1 MKLEDDETEKGEQKM
16 KIMKAG
22 RLLFFTAGFIILMM
36 IVSVF
41 VSNAASDPITIKLDG
56 KTVSTD
62 ADPIIVQS
70 RALVPVSAIVGA
82 LGGTSSW
89 DQDSQTAT
97 FVKGSTTVKV
107 TIGSTKATVNGAAK
121 DLDVAP
127 QLVKVD
133 NKGGART
140 MVPIRFISEGFGYD
154 VDWDNHTRT
163 VIITSPSNADT
174 TTAASYTVSSTKVT
188 TGQKISGD
196 SSNTYTNVQITST
209 TSLKSYTSGTWLDSP
224 YRYFIDFKDSKLG
237 TDAATKKSVSTSGS
251 PVTSVRGGTQ
261 TGNIA
266 RIVID
271 MSSKVTP
278 VISYSTDGQTM
289 TLSFKESASSGSN
302 NGTVNDGSSNNDSN
316 NSSNNNSSS
325 NTSNGDNGTTTPTVP
340 TVTAPDSL
348 TDNNTIKHD
357 SLSTYDPYAD
367 GKITVVID
375 PGHGKTTGGKRSP
388 DSSLMEW
395 EFNRDVAYRLKD
407 LLEAQGYTVIMTVS
421 KDDQTDPSLASRAA
435 VANTAG
441 NVDLF
446 VSIHANANG
455 NGSSWDSA
463 HGWEI
468 WIHKTGGVSEKA
480 AKSIEAATKASI
492 TEFKDRGIK
501 KTGVGE
507 KGLYVSRNTEM
518 PSVLIEHGFYTN
530 QSECQLM
537 KTSAFRQRLAQAD
550 ATGIINF
557 FNSFK

>member
-1 MKLEDDETEKGEQKM
+1 MKM
-16 KIMKAG
+16 MKAG
-22 RLLFFTAGFIILMM
+22 RLVFFTAGFIILMM
-36 IVSVF
+36 MVSVF
-41 VSNAASDPITIKLDG
+41 VSDAASDPITITLDG

-62 ADPIIVQS
+62 ADPIMVQN
-70 RALVPVSAIVGA
+70 RTMVPVSAIVGA

-89 DQDSQTAT
+89 DQDSHTAT

-107 TIGSTKATVNGAAK
+107 TIGSKTAIVNGVSK
-121 DLDVAP
+121 GMDVAP

-140 MVPIRFISEGFGYD
+140 MVPLRFISEGFGYD
-154 VDWDNHTRT
+154 VAWDNPTRT
-163 VIITSPSNADT
+163 VIIKSPSNSSSGSGSIVT
-174 TTAASYTVSSTKVT
+174 EPSYTVSSTKVT
-188 TGQKISGD
+188 AGQKISGD

-209 TSLKSYTSGTWLDSP
+209 TSLKSYTSGTWLSNP

-237 TDAATKKSVSTSGS
+237 TDAASAKSVNASGS

-261 TGNIA
+261 SGNIV

-278 VISYSTDGQTM
+278 KVSYSSDGKTM
-289 TLSFKESASSGSN
+289 TLSFKESASTDNGGSSNSGSTDNNNSNSSSGSN
-302 NGTVNDGSSNNDSN
+302 SNTNNGSSG
-316 NSSNNNSSS
+316 SSA
-325 NTSNGDNGTTTPTVP
+325 NTNTGTNTTTP
-340 TVTAPDSL
+340 TVTAPDSV
-348 TDNNTIKHD
+348 TVNNTVKHD
-357 SLSTYDPYAD
+357 SLTTYAPYAD

-407 LLEAQGYTVIMTVS
+407 LLEAQGYTVIMTVA
-421 KDDQTDPSLASRAA
+421 KDDQTDPSLASRVA
-435 VANTAG
+435 VANNAE

-446 VSIHANANG
+446 VSIHSNAGG
-455 NGSSWDSA
+455 NGSRWTTA
-463 HGWEI
+463 HGWEV
-468 WIHKTGGVSEKA
+468 WIHKSGGVSEKA
-480 AKSIEAATKASI
+480 AKAIEAATKASI
-492 TEFKDRGIK
+492 TELTDRGIK
-501 KTGVGE
+501 KTGTGE
-507 KGLYVSRNTEM
+507 KGLYVNRNTEM
-518 PSVLIEHGFYTN
+518 PSLLIEHGFYDNKT
-530 QSECQLM
+530 ECQLL

>member
-1 MKLEDDETEKGEQKM
+1 MKMM
-16 KIMKAG
+16 KSG
-22 RLLFFTAGFIILMM
+22 RLLFLTAGFIILMM

-41 VSNAASDPITIKLDG
+41 ISEAASDPITITLDG

-62 ADPIIVQS
+62 ADPIIVQN
-70 RALVPVSAIVGA
+70 RTLVPISSIVSA

-89 DQDSQTAT
+89 DQDSHTAT

-107 TIGSTKATVNGAAK
+107 TIGSTTATVNGTK
-121 DLDVAP
+121 KTMDVAP

-140 MVPIRFISEGFGYD
+140 MVPLRFISEGFGYD
-154 VDWDNHTRT
+154 VDWDNPTRT
-163 VIITSPSNADT
+163 VIIKSPSSGNT
-174 TTAASYTVSSTKVT
+174 STEASYTISTTKVSS
-188 TGQKISGD
+188 GQKISSD
-196 SSNTYTNVQITST
+196 SSNTYTNVTITST
-209 TSLKSYTSGTWLDSP
+209 TSLKSYTSGTWLSNP
-224 YRYFIDFKDSKLG
+224 YRYYIDFKDSKLG
-237 TDAATKKSVSTSGS
+237 TDAATTKSLSTSAS

-261 TGNIA
+261 SGNIA

-271 MSSKVTP
+271 MSSKVDPKIT
-278 VISYSTDGQTM
+278 YSSDGKTM
-289 TLSFKESASSGSN
+289 TLSFKESTSSNSDSGN
-302 NGTVNDGSSNNDSN
+302 NGAVDDNNNSNTNN
-316 NSSNNNSSS
+316 NSSNTGGND
-325 NTSNGDNGTTTPTVP
+325 NTS

-348 TDNNTIKHD
+348 TVNNTVKHD
-357 SLSTYDPYAD
+357 SLTNYNPYSD
-367 GKITVVID
+367 GRITVVID

-421 KDDQTDPSLASRAA
+421 KDDQTDPSLADRVA
-435 VANTAG
+435 VANNAK

-455 NGSSWDSA
+455 SGSSWDSA

-468 WIHKTGGVSEKA
+468 WIHKSGGASEKA
-480 AKSIEAATKASI
+480 AQYIEAATKSAI
-492 TEFKDRGIK
+492 TEFSDRGIK
-501 KTGVGE
+501 KTGTGE

-537 KTSAFRQRLAQAD
+537 KTSEFRQRLAQAD

>member
-1 MKLEDDETEKGEQKM
+1 M

-41 VSNAASDPITIKLDG
+41 VSSAASDPITIKLDG
-56 KTVSTD
+56 NKVSTD
-62 ADPIIVQS
+62 ADPIIVQN
-70 RALVPVSAIVGA
+70 RTMVPVSAIVGA

-89 DQDSQTAT
+89 DQDSHTAT

-107 TIGSTKATVNGAAK
+107 TIGSTKATVNGVTK
-121 DLDVAP
+121 NLDVAP

-140 MVPIRFISEGFGYD
+140 MVPLRFISEGFGYD
-154 VDWDNHTRT
+154 VDWDNPTRT
-163 VIITSPSNADT
+163 VLITSPSNANT
-174 TTAASYTVSSTKVT
+174 TPAASYTVSSTKVT

-237 TDAATKKSVSTSGS
+237 TDAATTKSVSASGS

-261 TGNIA
+261 TGNIV

-278 VISYSTDGQTM
+278 VISYSTDGKTM
-289 TLSFKESASSGSN
+289 TLSFKESASSDNGN
-302 NGTVNDGSSNNDSN
+302 NSTDNGSSNNDSN
-316 NSSNNNSSS
+316 NNSNSNGSDNGNNN
-325 NTSNGDNGTTTPTVP
+325 NTGGNTTPTVP

-348 TDNNTIKHD
+348 TDNNTVKHD
-357 SLSTYDPYAD
+357 SLSTYNPYAD

-435 VANTAG
+435 VANNVG

-455 NGSSWDSA
+455 NGSSWNSA

-468 WIHKTGGVSEKA
+468 WIHKSGGVSEKA

-492 TEFKDRGIK
+492 TEFTDRGIK

>member
-1 MKLEDDETEKGEQKM
+1 MKM
-16 KIMKAG
+16 MKAG
-22 RLLFFTAGFIILMM
+22 RLVFFTAGFIILMM
-36 IVSVF
+36 MVSVF
-41 VSNAASDPITIKLDG
+41 VSDAASDPITITLDG

-62 ADPIIVQS
+62 ADPIIVQN
-70 RALVPVSAIVGA
+70 RTMVPVSAIVGA

-89 DQDSQTAT
+89 DQDSHTAT

-107 TIGSTKATVNGAAK
+107 TIGSKTATVNGVSK
-121 DLDVAP
+121 GMDVAP

-140 MVPIRFISEGFGYD
+140 MVPLRFISEGFGYD
-154 VDWDNHTRT
+154 VDWDNPTRT
-163 VIITSPSNADT
+163 VIIKSPSNSSSGSGST
-174 TTAASYTVSSTKVT
+174 VTEPSYTVSSTKVT
-188 TGQKISGD
+188 AGQKISGD

-209 TSLKSYTSGTWLDSP
+209 TSLKSYTSGTWLSNP

-237 TDAATKKSVSTSGS
+237 TDAASAKSVSASGS

-261 TGNIA
+261 SGNIV

-278 VISYSTDGQTM
+278 KVSYSSDGKTM
-289 TLSFKESASSGSN
+289 TLSFKESASTDNGGSSNSGSTDNNNSNSSSGSN
-302 NGTVNDGSSNNDSN
+302 SNTNNGSSG
-316 NSSNNNSSS
+316 SSA
-325 NTSNGDNGTTTPTVP
+325 NTNTGTNTTTP
-340 TVTAPDSL
+340 TVTAPDSV
-348 TDNNTIKHD
+348 TVNNTVKHD
-357 SLSTYDPYAD
+357 SLTTYAPYAD

-407 LLEAQGYTVIMTVS
+407 LLEAQGYTVIMTVA
-421 KDDQTDPSLASRAA
+421 KDDQTDPSLASRVA
-435 VANTAG
+435 VANNAE

-446 VSIHANANG
+446 VSIHSNAGG
-455 NGSSWDSA
+455 NGSRWTTA
-463 HGWEI
+463 HGWEV
-468 WIHKTGGVSEKA
+468 WIHKSGGVSEKA
-480 AKSIEAATKASI
+480 AQAIEAATKASI
-492 TEFKDRGIK
+492 TELTDRGIK
-501 KTGVGE
+501 KTGTGE
-507 KGLYVSRNTEM
+507 KGLYVNRNTEM
-518 PSVLIEHGFYTN
+518 PSLLIEHGFYDNKT
-530 QSECQLM
+530 ECQLL

>member
-1 MKLEDDETEKGEQKM
+1 MKMM
-16 KIMKAG
+16 KSG
-22 RLLFFTAGFIILMM
+22 RLLFLTAGFIILMM

-41 VSNAASDPITIKLDG
+41 ISEAASDPITITLDG

-62 ADPIIVQS
+62 ADPIIVQN
-70 RALVPVSAIVGA
+70 RTLVPVSSIVSA

-89 DQDSQTAT
+89 DQDSHTAT
-97 FVKGSTTVKV
+97 FVKESTTVKV
-107 TIGSTKATVNGAAK
+107 TIGSTTATVNGTK
-121 DLDVAP
+121 KTMDVAP

-140 MVPIRFISEGFGYD
+140 MVPLRFISEGFGYD
-154 VDWDNHTRT
+154 VDWDNPTRT
-163 VIITSPSNADT
+163 VIIKSPSSGNT
-174 TTAASYTVSSTKVT
+174 STEASYTISATKVYS
-188 TGQKISGD
+188 GQKISSD
-196 SSNTYTNVQITST
+196 SSNTYTNITITST
-209 TSLKSYTSGTWLDSP
+209 TFLKSYTSGTWLSNP
-224 YRYFIDFKDSKLG
+224 YRYYIDFKDSKLG
-237 TDAATKKSVSTSGS
+237 TDAATTKSLSTSAS

-261 TGNIA
+261 SGNIA

-271 MSSKVTP
+271 MSSKVDPKIT
-278 VISYSTDGQTM
+278 YSSDGKTM
-289 TLSFKESASSGSN
+289 TLSFKESTSSNSDSGN
-302 NGTVNDGSSNNDSN
+302 NGAVDDNNNSNTNN
-316 NSSNNNSSS
+316 NSSNTGNND
-325 NTSNGDNGTTTPTVP
+325 NTS

-348 TDNNTIKHD
+348 TVNNTVKHD
-357 SLSTYDPYAD
+357 SLTNYNPYSD
-367 GKITVVID
+367 GRITVVID

-421 KDDQTDPSLASRAA
+421 KDDQTDPSLADRVA
-435 VANTAG
+435 VANNAK

-455 NGSSWDSA
+455 SGSSWDSA

-468 WIHKTGGVSEKA
+468 WIHKSGGASEKA
-480 AKSIEAATKASI
+480 AQYIEAATKSAI
-492 TEFKDRGIK
+492 TEFSDRGIK
-501 KTGVGE
+501 KTGTGE

-537 KTSAFRQRLAQAD
+537 KTSEFRQRLAQAD

>member
-1 MKLEDDETEKGEQKM
+1 M
-16 KIMKAG
+16 MKAG

-36 IVSVF
+36 MVSVF
-41 VSNAASDPITIKLDG
+41 VSNAASEPIKITLDG

-62 ADPIIVQS
+62 ADPIMVQN
-70 RALVPVSAIVGA
+70 RTMVPVSSIVGA

-89 DQDSQTAT
+89 DQDSHTAT

-107 TIGSTKATVNGAAK
+107 TIGSKTATVNGVK
-121 DLDVAP
+121 KTMDVAP

-140 MVPIRFISEGFGYD
+140 MVPLRFISEGFGYD
-154 VDWDNHTRT
+154 VDWDNPTRT
-163 VIITSPSNADT
+163 VIIKSPSSSSGSNSST
-174 TTAASYTVSSTKVT
+174 VVTEPSYTVTSTKIT

-209 TSLKSYTSGTWLDSP
+209 TSLKSCSGGTWLSSP
-224 YRYFIDFKDSKLG
+224 YRYYIDFKDSKLG
-237 TDAATKKSVSTSGS
+237 SDAASTKSSGASNS

-261 TGNIA
+261 AGNIV
-266 RIVID
+266 RIVVD
-271 MSSKVTP
+271 MSSKVDP
-278 VISYSTDGQTM
+278 KVSYSSDGKTM
-289 TLSFKESASSGSN
+289 TLSFKESAVSDSGSN
-302 NGTVNDGSSNNDSN
+302 SSANNGSSNTDTSNGSSNNGSN
-316 NSSNNNSSS
+316 NSSNNNSSTGGS
-325 NTSNGDNGTTTPTVP
+325 TTTTP
-340 TVTAPDSL
+340 TVTAPDSI
-348 TDNNTIKHD
+348 TVNNTVKHD
-357 SLSTYDPYAD
+357 SLTTYAPYAD

-407 LLEAQGYTVIMTVS
+407 LLEAQGYTVIMTVA
-421 KDDQTDPSLASRAA
+421 KDDMTDPSLASRVA
-435 VANTAG
+435 VANNAK

-455 NGSSWDSA
+455 SGSSWNSA

-468 WIHKTGGVSEKA
+468 WIHKSGGASEKA
-480 AKSIEAATKASI
+480 AKAIEDATKAAI
-492 TEFKDRGIK
+492 HEFTDRGIK
-501 KTGVGE
+501 KTGTGE

-530 QSECQLM
+530 QAECQLM
-537 KTSAFRQRLAQAD
+537 KTSEFRQRLAQAD

>member
-1 MKLEDDETEKGEQKM
+1 MKMM
-16 KIMKAG
+16 KSG
-22 RLLFFTAGFIILMM
+22 RLLFLTAGFIILMM

-41 VSNAASDPITIKLDG
+41 ISEAASDPITITLDG

-62 ADPIIVQS
+62 ADPIIVQN
-70 RALVPVSAIVGA
+70 RTLVPVSSIVSA

-89 DQDSQTAT
+89 DQDSHTAT
-97 FVKGSTTVKV
+97 FVKESTTVKV
-107 TIGSTKATVNGAAK
+107 TIGSTTATVNGTK
-121 DLDVAP
+121 KTMDVAP

-140 MVPIRFISEGFGYD
+140 MVPLRFISEGFGYD
-154 VDWDNHTRT
+154 VDWDNPTRT
-163 VIITSPSNADT
+163 VIIKSPSSGNT
-174 TTAASYTVSSTKVT
+174 STEASYTISATKVYS
-188 TGQKISGD
+188 GQKISSD
-196 SSNTYTNVQITST
+196 SSNTYTNVTITST
-209 TSLKSYTSGTWLDSP
+209 TSLKSYTSGTWLSNP
-224 YRYFIDFKDSKLG
+224 YRYYIDFKDSKLG
-237 TDAATKKSVSTSGS
+237 TDAATTKSLSTSAS

-261 TGNIA
+261 SGNIA

-271 MSSKVTP
+271 MSSKVDPKIT
-278 VISYSTDGQTM
+278 YSSDGKTM
-289 TLSFKESASSGSN
+289 TLSFKESTSSNSDSGN
-302 NGTVNDGSSNNDSN
+302 NGAVDDNNNSNTNN
-316 NSSNNNSSS
+316 NSSNTGNND
-325 NTSNGDNGTTTPTVP
+325 NTS

-348 TDNNTIKHD
+348 TVNNTVKHD
-357 SLSTYDPYAD
+357 SLTNYNPYSD
-367 GKITVVID
+367 GRITVVID

-421 KDDQTDPSLASRAA
+421 KDDQTDPSLADRVA
-435 VANTAG
+435 VANNAK

-455 NGSSWDSA
+455 SGSSWDSA

-468 WIHKTGGVSEKA
+468 WIHKSGGASEKA
-480 AKSIEAATKASI
+480 AQYIEAATKSAI
-492 TEFKDRGIK
+492 TEFSDRGIK
-501 KTGVGE
+501 KTGTGE

-537 KTSAFRQRLAQAD
+537 KTSEFRQRLAQAD

>member
-1 MKLEDDETEKGEQKM
+1 MKM
-16 KIMKAG
+16 MKAG
-22 RLLFFTAGFIILMM
+22 RLVFFTAGFIILMM
-36 IVSVF
+36 MVSVF
-41 VSNAASDPITIKLDG
+41 VSDAASDSITITLDG

-62 ADPIIVQS
+62 ADPIIVQD
-70 RALVPVSAIVGA
+70 RTMVPVSAIVGA

-89 DQDSQTAT
+89 DQDSHTAT
-97 FVKGSTTVKV
+97 FVKGGTTVKV
-107 TIGSTKATVNGAAK
+107 TIGSTIMNVNGVK
-121 DLDVAP
+121 ETIDVAP
-127 QLVKVD
+127 LLIKVD

-140 MVPIRFISEGFGYD
+140 MVPVRFISQAFGYN
-154 VDWDNHTRT
+154 VVWDDPTRT
-163 VIITSPSNADT
+163 VIIKSPSNSSSGSGSIVT
-174 TTAASYTVSSTKVT
+174 EPSYTVSSTKVT
-188 TGQKISGD
+188 AGQKISGD

-209 TSLKSYTSGTWLDSP
+209 TSLKSYTSGTWLSNP
-224 YRYFIDFKDSKLG
+224 YRYYIDFKDSKLG
-237 TDAATKKSVSTSGS
+237 TDAASAKSVSASGS

-261 TGNIA
+261 SGNIV

-271 MSSKVTP
+271 MSSKVKP
-278 VISYSTDGQTM
+278 KVSYSSDGKTM
-289 TLSFKESASSGSN
+289 TLSFKENASTDNGGSSNSGSTDNNNSNSSSGSN
-302 NGTVNDGSSNNDSN
+302 
-316 NSSNNNSSS
+316 S
-325 NTSNGDNGTTTPTVP
+325 NTNNGSTGTNTTNP
-340 TVTAPDSL
+340 TVTAPNSV
-348 TDNNTIKHD
+348 TVNNTVKHD
-357 SLSTYDPYAD
+357 SLTTYAPYAD

-407 LLEAQGYTVIMTVS
+407 LLEAQGYTVIMTVA
-421 KDDQTDPSLASRAA
+421 KDDKTDPSLASRVA
-435 VANTAG
+435 VANNAE

-455 NGSSWDSA
+455 NGKTWNRA

-468 WIHKTGGVSEKA
+468 WIHKSGGVSEKA
-480 AKSIEAATKASI
+480 AKAIEAATKASI
-492 TEFKDRGIK
+492 TEFTDRGIK

>member
-1 MKLEDDETEKGEQKM
+1 MKM
-16 KIMKAG
+16 MKAG
-22 RLLFFTAGFIILMM
+22 RLVFFTAGFIILMM
-36 IVSVF
+36 MVSVF
-41 VSNAASDPITIKLDG
+41 VSDAASDPITITLDG

-62 ADPIIVQS
+62 ADPIMVQN
-70 RALVPVSAIVGA
+70 RTMVPVSAIVGA

-89 DQDSQTAT
+89 DQDSHTAT

-107 TIGSTKATVNGAAK
+107 TIGSQTATVNGVSK
-121 DLDVAP
+121 VMDVAP

-140 MVPIRFISEGFGYD
+140 MVPLRFISEGFGYD
-154 VDWDNHTRT
+154 VDWDNPTRT
-163 VIITSPSNADT
+163 VIIKSPSNSSSGSGGIVT
-174 TTAASYTVSSTKVT
+174 EPSYTVSSTKVT
-188 TGQKISGD
+188 AGQKISGD

-209 TSLKSYTSGTWLDSP
+209 TSLKSYTSGTWLSDP
-224 YRYFIDFKDSKLG
+224 YRYYIDFKDSKLG
-237 TDAATKKSVSTSGS
+237 TDAASTKSVSASGS

-261 TGNIA
+261 SGNIV
-266 RIVID
+266 RIVVD
-271 MSSKVTP
+271 MSSKVNP
-278 VISYSTDGQTM
+278 EVSYSSDGKTM
-289 TLSFKESASSGSN
+289 TLSFKESASTDNNNSNTNSGTSGSN
-302 NGTVNDGSSNNDSN
+302 TNTGN
-316 NSSNNNSSS
+316 
-325 NTSNGDNGTTTPTVP
+325 NTSTGTNTTTP
-340 TVTAPDSL
+340 TVTAPDSI
-348 TDNNTIKHD
+348 TVNNTVKHD
-357 SLSTYDPYAD
+357 SLTTYAPYAD
-367 GKITVVID
+367 GRITVVID

-407 LLEAQGYTVIMTVS
+407 LLEAQGYTVIMTVA
-421 KDDQTDPSLASRAA
+421 KDDQTDPSLASRVA
-435 VANTAG
+435 VANNAQ

-455 NGSSWDSA
+455 DGKTWDSA

-468 WIHKTGGVSEKA
+468 WIHKSGGVSEKA
-480 AKSIEAATKASI
+480 AKAVEAATKASI
-492 TEFKDRGIK
+492 TEFSDRGIK
-501 KTGVGE
+501 KTGTNE

-530 QSECQLM
+530 QSECQLL

>member
-1 MKLEDDETEKGEQKM
+1 MKM
-16 KIMKAG
+16 MKAG
-22 RLLFFTAGFIILMM
+22 RLVLFTAGFIILMM
-36 IVSVF
+36 MVSVF
-41 VSNAASDPITIKLDG
+41 VSDAASDPITITLDG

-62 ADPIIVQS
+62 ADPIMVQN
-70 RALVPVSAIVGA
+70 RTMVPVSAIVGA

-89 DQDSQTAT
+89 DQDSHTAT

-107 TIGSTKATVNGAAK
+107 TIGSKTATVNGASK
-121 DLDVAP
+121 TMDVAP

-140 MVPIRFISEGFGYD
+140 MVPLRFISEGFGYD
-154 VDWDNHTRT
+154 VDWDNPTRT
-163 VIITSPSNADT
+163 VIIKSPSNSSSGSG
-174 TTAASYTVSSTKVT
+174 TAVTEPSYTVTATKVAA
-188 TGQKISGD
+188 GQKISGD

-209 TSLKSYTSGTWLDSP
+209 TSLKSYTGGTWLSNP

-237 TDAATKKSVSTSGS
+237 TDAAATKSVSASGS

-261 TGNIA
+261 SGNIV

-278 VISYSTDGQTM
+278 KISYSSDGKTM
-289 TLSFKESASSGSN
+289 TLSFKESASTGNGGSSSSGSTN
-302 NGTVNDGSSNNDSN
+302 NN
-316 NSSNNNSSS
+316 NSNSSSGSSS
-325 NTSNGDNGTTTPTVP
+325 NTNNGSSGSSTGTGSNTGTGGSTTTP
-340 TVTAPDSL
+340 TVTAPDSV
-348 TDNNTIKHD
+348 TVNNTVKHD
-357 SLSTYDPYAD
+357 SLTTYAPYAD

-407 LLEAQGYTVIMTVS
+407 LLEAQGYTVIMTVA
-421 KDDQTDPSLASRAA
+421 KDDQTDPSLASRVA
-435 VANTAG
+435 VANNAK

-446 VSIHANANG
+446 VSIHSNAGG
-455 NGSSWDSA
+455 NGSSWTTA
-463 HGWEI
+463 QGWEV
-468 WIHKTGGVSEKA
+468 WIHKSGGVSEKA
-480 AKSIEAATKASI
+480 AKAVEAATKASI
-492 TEFKDRGIK
+492 TELKDRGIK
-501 KTGVGE
+501 KTGTNE
-507 KGLYVSRNTEM
+507 KGLYVNRNTEM
-518 PSVLIEHGFYTN
+518 PSLLIEHGFYDNKT
-530 QSECQLM
+530 ECQLL

>member
-1 MKLEDDETEKGEQKM
+1 MKM
-16 KIMKAG
+16 MKAG
-22 RLLFFTAGFIILMM
+22 RLVFFTAGFIILMM
-36 IVSVF
+36 MVSVF
-41 VSNAASDPITIKLDG
+41 VSDAASNPITITLDG

-62 ADPIIVQS
+62 ADPIMVQN
-70 RALVPVSAIVGA
+70 RTMVPVSAIVGA

-89 DQDSQTAT
+89 DQDSHTAT

-107 TIGSTKATVNGAAK
+107 TIGSKTAIVNGVSK
-121 DLDVAP
+121 GMDVAP

-140 MVPIRFISEGFGYD
+140 MVPLRFISEGFGYD
-154 VDWDNHTRT
+154 VAWDNPTRT
-163 VIITSPSNADT
+163 VIIKSPSNSSSGSGSIVT
-174 TTAASYTVSSTKVT
+174 EPSYTVSSTKVT
-188 TGQKISGD
+188 AGQKISGD

-209 TSLKSYTSGTWLDSP
+209 TSLKSYTSGTWLSNP

-237 TDAATKKSVSTSGS
+237 TDAASAKSVSASGS

-261 TGNIA
+261 SGNIV

-278 VISYSTDGQTM
+278 KVSYSSDGKTM
-289 TLSFKESASSGSN
+289 TLSFKESASTDNGGSSNSGSTDNNNSNSSSGSN
-302 NGTVNDGSSNNDSN
+302 SNTNNGSSG
-316 NSSNNNSSS
+316 SSA
-325 NTSNGDNGTTTPTVP
+325 NTNTGTNTTTP
-340 TVTAPDSL
+340 TVTAPDSV
-348 TDNNTIKHD
+348 TVNNTVKHD
-357 SLSTYDPYAD
+357 SLTTYAPYAD

-407 LLEAQGYTVIMTVS
+407 LLEAQGYTVIMTVA
-421 KDDQTDPSLASRAA
+421 KDDQTDPSLASRVA
-435 VANTAG
+435 VANNAE

-446 VSIHANANG
+446 VSIHSNAGG
-455 NGSSWDSA
+455 NGSRWTTA
-463 HGWEI
+463 HGWEV
-468 WIHKTGGVSEKA
+468 WIHKSGGVSEKA
-480 AKSIEAATKASI
+480 AKAIEAATKASI
-492 TEFKDRGIK
+492 TELTDRGIK
-501 KTGVGE
+501 KTGTGE
-507 KGLYVSRNTEM
+507 KGLYVNRNTEM
-518 PSVLIEHGFYTN
+518 PSLLIEHGFYDNKT
-530 QSECQLM
+530 ECQLL

>member
-1 MKLEDDETEKGEQKM
+1 MKMIKS
-16 KIMKAG
+16 G

-41 VSNAASDPITIKLDG
+41 VSDAASDPIKITLDG

-62 ADPIIVQS
+62 ADPIIVQN
-70 RALVPVSAIVGA
+70 RTLVPVSSIVGA

-89 DQDSQTAT
+89 DQDSHTAT

-107 TIGSTKATVNGAAK
+107 TIGSKTVTVNGTK
-121 DLDVAP
+121 KTMDVAP

-140 MVPIRFISEGFGYD
+140 MVPLRFISEGFGYD
-154 VDWDNHTRT
+154 VDWDNPTRT
-163 VIITSPSNADT
+163 VIIKSPSSGST
-174 TTAASYTVSSTKVT
+174 STEASYTISTTKVSE
-188 TGQKISGD
+188 GQKISGD
-196 SSNTYTNVQITST
+196 SSNTYTNVTITST
-209 TSLKSYTSGTWLDSP
+209 TSLKSYSSGTWLSSP
-224 YRYFIDFKDSKLG
+224 YRYYIDFKDSKLG
-237 TDAATKKSVSTSGS
+237 TDAAAAKSVTASGS

-261 TGNIA
+261 SGNIV

-271 MSSKVTP
+271 MSSKVEP
-278 VISYSTDGQTM
+278 KISYSSNGKTM
-289 TLSFKESASSGSN
+289 TLSFKESASSGSESTSTDN
-302 NGTVNDGSSNNDSN
+302 GSSNSDAGNSN
-316 NSSNNNSSS
+316 NSSDNTSSS
-325 NTSNGDNGTTTPTVP
+325 TGDNTNTTAAVKE
-340 TVTAPDSL
+340 PDSI
-348 TDNNTIKHD
+348 TVNNTVKHD
-357 SLSTYDPYAD
+357 SLTNYNPYSD
-367 GKITVVID
+367 GRITVVID

-421 KDDQTDPSLASRAA
+421 KDDQTDPSLADRVA
-435 VANTAG
+435 VANNAK

-455 NGSSWDSA
+455 SGSSWDSA

-468 WIHKTGGVSEKA
+468 WIHKSGGVSEKA
-480 AKSIEAATKASI
+480 AKSIEAATKSAI
-492 TEFKDRGIK
+492 TEFTDRGIK
-501 KTGVGE
+501 KTGTGE

-537 KTSAFRQRLAQAD
+537 KTSEFRQRLAQAD

>member
-1 MKLEDDETEKGEQKM
+1 MKM
-16 KIMKAG
+16 MKAG
-22 RLLFFTAGFIILMM
+22 RLVFFTAGFIILMM
-36 IVSVF
+36 MVSVF
-41 VSNAASDPITIKLDG
+41 VSDAASDPITITLDG

-62 ADPIIVQS
+62 ADPIMVQN
-70 RALVPVSAIVGA
+70 RTMVPVSAIVGA

-89 DQDSQTAT
+89 DQDSHTAT

-107 TIGSTKATVNGAAK
+107 TIGSKTATVNGVSK
-121 DLDVAP
+121 GMDVAP

-140 MVPIRFISEGFGYD
+140 MVPLRFISEGFGYD
-154 VDWDNHTRT
+154 VAWDNPTRT
-163 VIITSPSNADT
+163 VIIKSPSNSSSGSGSIVT
-174 TTAASYTVSSTKVT
+174 EPSYTVSSTKVT
-188 TGQKISGD
+188 AGQKISGD

-209 TSLKSYTSGTWLDSP
+209 TSLKSYTSGTWLSNP

-237 TDAATKKSVSTSGS
+237 TDAASAKSVSASGS

-261 TGNIA
+261 SGNIV

-278 VISYSTDGQTM
+278 KVSYSSDGKTM
-289 TLSFKESASSGSN
+289 TLSFKESASTDNGGSSNSGSTDNNNSNSSSGSN
-302 NGTVNDGSSNNDSN
+302 SNTNNGSSG
-316 NSSNNNSSS
+316 SSA
-325 NTSNGDNGTTTPTVP
+325 NTNTGTNTTTP
-340 TVTAPDSL
+340 TVTAPDSV
-348 TDNNTIKHD
+348 TVNNTVKHD
-357 SLSTYDPYAD
+357 SLTTYAPYAD

-407 LLEAQGYTVIMTVS
+407 LLEAQGYTVIMTVA
-421 KDDQTDPSLASRAA
+421 KDDQTDPSLASRVA
-435 VANTAG
+435 VANNAE

-455 NGSSWDSA
+455 NGKTWNRA

-468 WIHKTGGVSEKA
+468 WIHKSGGVSEKA
-480 AKSIEAATKASI
+480 AKAIEAATKASI
-492 TEFKDRGIK
+492 TEFTDRGIK

>member
-1 MKLEDDETEKGEQKM
+1 MKMM
-16 KIMKAG
+16 KSG
-22 RLLFFTAGFIILMM
+22 RLLFLTAGFIILMM

-41 VSNAASDPITIKLDG
+41 ISEAASDPITITLDG

-62 ADPIIVQS
+62 ADPIIVQN
-70 RALVPVSAIVGA
+70 RTLVPVSSIVSA

-89 DQDSQTAT
+89 DQDSHTAT

-107 TIGSTKATVNGAAK
+107 TIGSTTATVNGTK
-121 DLDVAP
+121 KTMDVAP

-140 MVPIRFISEGFGYD
+140 MVPLRFISEGFGYD
-154 VDWDNHTRT
+154 VDWDNPTRT
-163 VIITSPSNADT
+163 VIIKSPSSGNT
-174 TTAASYTVSSTKVT
+174 STEASYTISTTKVSS
-188 TGQKISGD
+188 GQKISSD
-196 SSNTYTNVQITST
+196 SSNTYTNVTITST
-209 TSLKSYTSGTWLDSP
+209 TSLKSYTSGTWLSNP
-224 YRYFIDFKDSKLG
+224 YRYYIDFKDSKLG
-237 TDAATKKSVSTSGS
+237 TDAATTKSLSTSAS

-261 TGNIA
+261 SGNIA

-271 MSSKVTP
+271 MSSKVDPKIT
-278 VISYSTDGQTM
+278 YSSDGKTM
-289 TLSFKESASSGSN
+289 TLSFKESTSSNSDSGN
-302 NGTVNDGSSNNDSN
+302 NGAVDDNNNSNTNN
-316 NSSNNNSSS
+316 NSSNTGGND
-325 NTSNGDNGTTTPTVP
+325 NTS

-348 TDNNTIKHD
+348 TVNNTVKHD
-357 SLSTYDPYAD
+357 SLTNYNPYSD
-367 GKITVVID
+367 GRITVVID

-421 KDDQTDPSLASRAA
+421 KDDQTDPSLADRVA
-435 VANTAG
+435 VANNAK

-455 NGSSWDSA
+455 SGSSWDSA

-468 WIHKTGGVSEKA
+468 WIHKSGGASEKA
-480 AKSIEAATKASI
+480 AQYIEAATKSAI
-492 TEFKDRGIK
+492 TEFSDRGIK
-501 KTGVGE
+501 KTGTGE

-537 KTSAFRQRLAQAD
+537 KTSEFRQRLAQAD

>member
-1 MKLEDDETEKGEQKM
+1 MKM
-16 KIMKAG
+16 MKAG
-22 RLLFFTAGFIILMM
+22 RLVFFTVGFIILMM
-36 IVSVF
+36 MVSVF
-41 VSNAASDPITIKLDG
+41 VSDAASDPITITLDG

-62 ADPIIVQS
+62 ADPIMVQN
-70 RALVPVSAIVGA
+70 RTMVPVSAIVGA

-89 DQDSQTAT
+89 DQDSHTAT

-107 TIGSTKATVNGAAK
+107 TIGSKTAIVNGVSK
-121 DLDVAP
+121 GMDVAP

-140 MVPIRFISEGFGYD
+140 MVPLRFISEGFGYD
-154 VDWDNHTRT
+154 VAWDNPTRT
-163 VIITSPSNADT
+163 VIIKSPSNSSSGSGSIVT
-174 TTAASYTVSSTKVT
+174 EPSYTVSSTKVT
-188 TGQKISGD
+188 AGQKISGD

-209 TSLKSYTSGTWLDSP
+209 TSLKSYTSGTWLSNP

-237 TDAATKKSVSTSGS
+237 TDAASAKSVSASGS

-261 TGNIA
+261 SGNIV

-278 VISYSTDGQTM
+278 KVSYSSDGKTM
-289 TLSFKESASSGSN
+289 TLSFKESASTDNGGSSNSGSTDNNNSNSSSGSN
-302 NGTVNDGSSNNDSN
+302 SNTNNGSSG
-316 NSSNNNSSS
+316 SSA
-325 NTSNGDNGTTTPTVP
+325 NTNTGTNTTTP
-340 TVTAPDSL
+340 TVTAPDSV
-348 TDNNTIKHD
+348 TVNNTVKHD
-357 SLSTYDPYAD
+357 SLTTYAPYAD

-407 LLEAQGYTVIMTVS
+407 LLEAQGYTVIMTVA
-421 KDDQTDPSLASRAA
+421 KDDQTDPSLASRVA
-435 VANTAG
+435 VANNAE

-446 VSIHANANG
+446 VSIHSNAGG
-455 NGSSWDSA
+455 NGSRWTTA
-463 HGWEI
+463 HGWEV
-468 WIHKTGGVSEKA
+468 WIHKSGGVSEKA
-480 AKSIEAATKASI
+480 AKAIEAATKASI
-492 TEFKDRGIK
+492 TELTDRGIK
-501 KTGVGE
+501 KTGTGE
-507 KGLYVSRNTEM
+507 KGLYVNRNTEM
-518 PSVLIEHGFYTN
+518 PSLLIEHGFYDNKT
-530 QSECQLM
+530 ECQLL

>member
-1 MKLEDDETEKGEQKM
+1 MKMM
-16 KIMKAG
+16 KSG
-22 RLLFFTAGFIILMM
+22 RLLFLTAGFIILMM

-41 VSNAASDPITIKLDG
+41 ISEAASDPITITLDG

-62 ADPIIVQS
+62 ADPIIVQN
-70 RALVPVSAIVGA
+70 RTLVPVSSIVSA

-89 DQDSQTAT
+89 DQDSHTAT

-107 TIGSTKATVNGAAK
+107 TIGSTTATVNGTK
-121 DLDVAP
+121 KTMDVAP

-140 MVPIRFISEGFGYD
+140 MVPLRFISEGFGYD
-154 VDWDNHTRT
+154 VDWDNPTRT
-163 VIITSPSNADT
+163 VIIKSTSSGNT
-174 TTAASYTVSSTKVT
+174 STEASYTISATKVYS
-188 TGQKISGD
+188 GQKISSD
-196 SSNTYTNVQITST
+196 SSNTYTNVTITST
-209 TSLKSYTSGTWLDSP
+209 TSLKSYTSGTWLSNP
-224 YRYFIDFKDSKLG
+224 YRYYIDFKDSKLG
-237 TDAATKKSVSTSGS
+237 TDAATTKSLSTSAS

-261 TGNIA
+261 SGNIA

-271 MSSKVTP
+271 MSSKVDPKIT
-278 VISYSTDGQTM
+278 YSSDGKTM
-289 TLSFKESASSGSN
+289 TLSFKESTSSNSDSGN
-302 NGTVNDGSSNNDSN
+302 NGAVDDNNNSNTNN
-316 NSSNNNSSS
+316 NSSNTGNND
-325 NTSNGDNGTTTPTVP
+325 NTS

-348 TDNNTIKHD
+348 TVNNTVKHD
-357 SLSTYDPYAD
+357 SLTNYNPYSD
-367 GKITVVID
+367 GRITVVID

-421 KDDQTDPSLASRAA
+421 KDDQTDPSLADRVA
-435 VANTAG
+435 VANNAK

-455 NGSSWDSA
+455 SGSSWDSA

-468 WIHKTGGVSEKA
+468 WIHKSGGASEKA
-480 AKSIEAATKASI
+480 AQYIEAATKSAI
-492 TEFKDRGIK
+492 TEFSDRGIK
-501 KTGVGE
+501 KTGTGE

-537 KTSAFRQRLAQAD
+537 KTSEFRQRLAQAD